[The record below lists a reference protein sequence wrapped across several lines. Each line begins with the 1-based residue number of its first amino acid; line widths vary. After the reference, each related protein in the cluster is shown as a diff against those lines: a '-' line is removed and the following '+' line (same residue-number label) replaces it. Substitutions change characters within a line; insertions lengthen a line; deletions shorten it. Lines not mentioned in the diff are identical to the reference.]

1 MQGSIDLIFVW
12 MVEIDLVFYM
22 GRKSLG
28 FIVMIEIDLV
38 FVWVVKIDLF
48 QCGGSV
54 FPKRTKDVRA

>member
-1 MQGSIDLIFVW
+1 